1 MFATIFLDMKIP
13 REKSL
18 VIFPAP
24 SMPKITEIKNEIFL
38 FSFPLFRIGV
48 ARVKTAFVK

>member
-1 MFATIFLDMKIP
+1 MKIP

-18 VIFPAP
+18 VTSPAP

-38 FSFPLFRIGV
+38 FSFPIFGIGV
-48 ARVKTAFVK
+48 TKG